1 MHQSVAEVG
10 RNIRKNIKEPEY
22 EIKLLRSIILI

>member
-10 RNIRKNIKEPEY
+10 RNIWKNIKEPEY

>member
-10 RNIRKNIKEPEY
+10 RNICKNIKEPEY